1 MTQLTYVSIAIFF
14 VLVLLG
20 FLFLAGNKK
29 ASFANYA
36 ERFSPEQYS
45 DTTMSSGLPPPA
57 PQAQS
62 IGSIANATAKPDT
75 AASGI
80 ANYGA
85 SDPSGNEIYTPLGPQ
100 TGVASDSMGLP
111 APQQGSC
118 FPRDRLGAEDLLP
131 KDSANSRW
139 AQMNPAGQGDV
150 KDQNFLTAGYH
161 VGVNTVGQSLRNAN
175 RQLRSELPNP
185 QVPVSPWNISTIEP
199 DLNRVPLEIGS
210 QV

>member
-29 ASFANYA
+29 AQVANYT
-36 ERFSPEQYS
+36 ERFYAAPFPDS
-45 DTTMSSGLPPPA
+45 MSQGVPPA
-57 PQAQS
+57 PRAES
-62 IGSIANATAKPDT
+62 VGTIANATAKPET
-75 AASGI
+75 AANGI
-80 ANYGA
+80 ANYGP
-85 SDPSGNEIYTPLGPQ
+85 SDPTGNEVYTPIGSP
-100 TGVASDSMGLP
+100 DSQPPP
-111 APQQGSC
+111 APQPGSC

-131 KDSANSRW
+131 KDAANSRW

-175 RQLRSELPNP
+175 LQLRSEPPNP

-210 QV
+210 HV